1 MLLTT
6 IVSHRLPGL
15 PGAAHTAL
23 RILLLTVALLLAAL
37 ALVVA
42 VCMAVVPVLPQLV
55 LTAAIIITYAMLT
68 QPRKRVQSC

>member
-1 MLLTT
+1 
-6 IVSHRLPGL
+6 
-15 PGAAHTAL
+15 
-23 RILLLTVALLLAAL
+23 VALLLAAL

>member
-1 MLLTT
+1 MLLT
-6 IVSHRLPGL
+6 IVSYRLPGL

-23 RILLLTVALLLAAL
+23 RVLLLVVAMLAAVSL
-37 ALVVA
+37 AVA

>member
-1 MLLTT
+1 MLFT
-6 IVSHRLPGL
+6 IVSFRCPGL

-23 RILLLTVALLLAAL
+23 RVMLLTVALLAAL

-42 VCMAVVPVLPQLV
+42 VAVAVAPVLPQLV